1 MLTKSRVWRSAVT
14 ATRKPPKY
22 ERDCQVV
29 PNLYALAPRPLEER
43 ILSHARRIHRHGAR
57 HSRFNTEDL
66 GYPRQSLVWNMRM
79 NDVQLP
85 MELLELD
92 TSLREPTFKI
102 PSWSV
107 SDYPDLTPEDL
118 CVIETFRDNER
129 FGVTHFASMSAQW
142 EVDEKLFREIAK
154 KFYLP
159 GGYAR
164 DKQLSPYLTDVT
176 LFVPRRIIYTA
187 CVIARPPELASVPLE
202 LLAVAGNDVEW
213 TIKYRTPF
221 VAEDHPNL
229 TEFQK
234 RFIETFRDNDKF
246 NAICRVCSLRDESYL
261 PDMSFPQSIPRT
273 REAYREFLIDA
284 IAWVKYLFCD
294 PSFTSLK
301 YTEKDWIDKYR
312 AMAGL
317 N

>member
-164 DKQLSPYLTDVT
+164 DKPIFDGCHPLCSSSHNIYGVRHCQT
-176 LFVPRRIIYTA
+176 PRARICTIGTA
-187 CVIARPPELASVPLE
+187 SGCGERC
-202 LLAVAGNDVEW
+202 
-213 TIKYRTPF
+213 RM
-221 VAEDHPNL
+221 
-229 TEFQK
+229 
-234 RFIETFRDNDKF
+234 DNK
-246 NAICRVCSLRDESYL
+246 VS
-261 PDMSFPQSIPRT
+261 
-273 REAYREFLIDA
+273 DA
-284 IAWVKYLFCD
+284 IR
-294 PSFTSLK
+294 SGRSS
-301 YTEKDWIDKYR
+301 
-312 AMAGL
+312 
-317 N
+317 